1 MSNKFSAP
9 TSAAPALI
17 DRQLH
22 LGNEPSKAR
31 TTVSAESANQLDSM
45 RLRLRVGLDWTGEQ
59 LEPSAIDQSRD
70 LQLGNFSF

>member
-45 RLRLRVGLDWTGEQ
+45 RLRLGLDWTGEQ